1 MKNTKRRIRNFRI
14 SDDLDQRLMAA
25 AALVGTEPST
35 LLRDFVKDGTSL
47 IISSPE
53 VQEHLRQR
61 YS

>member
-1 MKNTKRRIRNFRI
+1 MKEQKRRIRNFRI
-14 SDDLDQRLMAA
+14 SDGLDQRLKSA

-47 IISSPE
+47 IMSSVE
-53 VQEHLRQR
+53 IQNKLRQR

>member
-14 SDDLDQRLMAA
+14 SDALDQRLKAA
-25 AALVGTEPST
+25 AELVGTEPST

-47 IISSPE
+47 IISNPDM
-53 VQEHLRQR
+53 QEKLRQR